1 MLALVFALE
10 LPNEIVAWR
19 FAAALEAR
27 EAGDKEEA
35 DRLLAEV
42 LARRP
47 DEERYQLEQFQ
58 WFMDDGKYEDALA
71 FLQKRFAL
79 KPTDTKERVKLL
91 LQRSNVYL
99 HLRRYADAVADCREL
114 KRINETTGTPSRAEV
129 LNGLAYARALGDLE
143 LDEAL
148 VDIDVAILESRA
160 EVRETEQV
168 ALQLKRANKNNQ
180 KVRSLLAWQQRSLGG
195 CLDTRGFVR
204 MKLGQVARA
213 RKDFDEAI
221 QLTQQADAFFRKNP
235 QELTISLEEFD
246 KRAKQQHAVL
256 LYHRSLNYEL
266 QGLTE
271 EAKQDFAKARE
282 LIGKDPDDTLF

>member
-1 MLALVFALE
+1 MLALVFAAE
-10 LPNEIVAWR
+10 LPDEIVAWR

-27 EAGDKEEA
+27 EAGDKEHA
-35 DRLLAEV
+35 DRLLGEV

-114 KRINETTGTPSRAEV
+114 KRINETTGTPPRGFV
-129 LNGLAYARALGDLE
+129 LNHLAYARALGELE

-148 VDIDVAILESRA
+148 VDIDAAILEARV
-160 EVRETEQV
+160 ELRDLEQK
-168 ALQLKRANKNNQ
+168 AMQLKRANKNTLEA
-180 KVRSLLAWQQRSLGG
+180 RELLADQQSVLGG

-204 MKLGQVARA
+204 MKSGQVARA

-235 QELTISLEEFD
+235 QELTIDLEEFD
-246 KRAKQQHAVL
+246 KRAKRQFATL

-266 QGLTE
+266 LGMTD
-271 EAKQDFAKARE
+271 EAKQDFEKARE
-282 LIGKDPDDTLF
+282 LIGKEPDDTLF